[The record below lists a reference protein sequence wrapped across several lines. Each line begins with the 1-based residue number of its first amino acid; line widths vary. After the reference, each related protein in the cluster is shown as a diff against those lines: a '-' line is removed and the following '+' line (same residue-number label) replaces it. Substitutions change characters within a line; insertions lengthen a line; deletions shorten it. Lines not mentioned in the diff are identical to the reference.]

1 MFCLFF
7 EWPLKTGF
15 TVLLRGLYNWNVFVA
30 ATFLFCRFM
39 LTPIPNIKSTLDMKV
54 KAADA
59 KIKTIEV
66 CIYM

>member
-1 MFCLFF
+1 M
-7 EWPLKTGF
+7 
-15 TVLLRGLYNWNVFVA
+15 YINVNN
-30 ATFLFCRFM
+30 FLIYLCCRFM

-66 CIYM
+66 CIYMLYLIRSLDKSA

>member
-1 MFCLFF
+1 
-7 EWPLKTGF
+7 
-15 TVLLRGLYNWNVFVA
+15 
-30 ATFLFCRFM
+30 M

-66 CIYM
+66 CIYMLYLIRSLDKSA